1 MKKEV
6 LFSMSS
12 PFRDEFKI
20 YGYTFGTGKKSLA
33 IVGAM
38 RGDEIA
44 QQYVASQI
52 VKELNML
59 ESHGQ
64 IAKDVSITVIPSA
77 NPYSMNIGKRFWAM
91 DDTDINR
98 MFPGYELG
106 ETTQRIA
113 DGLFKKLQGFEYGI
127 QLASFYMPGEFI
139 PHVRIIKT
147 SLDYSEEGLDFG
159 LPYVSVSEPMPFD
172 TTLLNYNWQIWDTK
186 TFYIYGGSSHNLE
199 GMMCKTLLN
208 AIMRF
213 MIKKGMVNKKSY
225 DVAMVSEL
233 INEKDLIVVQA
244 PCAGIFYKKKSA
256 GDFVRKG
263 DELGR
268 IIDPYEGTVKARF
281 YSYADGMMFFTH
293 DAPLTLQNTPLFKI
307 YGA

>member
-1 MKKEV
+1 
-6 LFSMSS
+6 
-12 PFRDEFKI
+12 
-20 YGYTFGTGKKSLA
+20 
-33 IVGAM
+33 
-38 RGDEIA
+38 
-44 QQYVASQI
+44 
-52 VKELNML
+52 
-59 ESHGQ
+59 
-64 IAKDVSITVIPSA
+64 
-77 NPYSMNIGKRFWAM
+77 
-91 DDTDINR
+91 
-98 MFPGYELG
+98 
-106 ETTQRIA
+106 
-113 DGLFKKLQGFEYGI
+113 
-127 QLASFYMPGEFI
+127 
-139 PHVRIIKT
+139 
-147 SLDYSEEGLDFG
+147 
-159 LPYVSVSEPMPFD
+159 
-172 TTLLNYNWQIWDTK
+172 
-186 TFYIYGGSSHNLE
+186 
-199 GMMCKTLLN
+199 
-208 AIMRF
+208 